1 MKRLILISLVSFLAF
16 AQTQE
21 ATAQIFSTKL
31 KITVLNDLGNVVE
44 DARVTI
50 YRNEADYI
58 KETNAVQPYQLTDS
72 KGRVTFKNLE
82 TRSYYVIVRKG
93 DMDNSNGG
101 EIISEL
107 SKGKVNKAN
116 IVISDGV

>member
-1 MKRLILISLVSFLAF
+1 MKRLIVISLVSFLAF

-21 ATAQIFSTKL
+21 ASAQIFSTKL
-31 KITVLNDLGNVVE
+31 KITVLNDLGNVVK

-116 IVISDGV
+116 VVISDGV